1 MCETHC
7 SQYICEYHCR
17 LWTSFIWK
25 YTGMRKCIV
34 YRSLECIGY
43 ALSKKNR
50 FFFQGICS
58 LLPKCLHRRHGS
70 FMTVS
75 IN

>member
-1 MCETHC
+1 MCKTHC

-43 ALSKKNR
+43 ALSKKNS
-50 FFFQGICS
+50 FFFKVFALCYQSAYIEDMAV
-58 LLPKCLHRRHGS
+58 LWL
-70 FMTVS
+70 
-75 IN
+75 